1 VAIASK
7 QAFFSAVVSLASWRD
22 AAFAC
27 LASNVICSVKVMQEE
42 GKPKS
47 QTEKCEVSRFPE
59 ANSPA
64 LLLMA
69 GFLHGNFYKVVAKKG
84 LAGYRF

>member
-1 VAIASK
+1 
-7 QAFFSAVVSLASWRD
+7 
-22 AAFAC
+22 
-27 LASNVICSVKVMQEE
+27 MQEE

-47 QTEKCEVSRFPE
+47 QTEKCEVSRFPG